1 MTEII
6 SAPGNAGLAEVGRVV
21 PVAAGDL
28 QGLVGLA
35 TAERVD
41 LTVVGPEVP
50 LVAGVADAFAARG
63 LRLFGP
69 RASAAEIEG
78 SKVFCREL
86 ARRHG
91 VPMAAG
97 ESFDDP
103 DAACDFA
110 RTLAPPVVVKAEGL
124 AAGKGV
130 LICPDHAEACS
141 AIDRIM
147 RERVFA
153 EAGRRVVVEEFL
165 EGRETSVFCLTDGE
179 ARVVLEPAQDYKR
192 ASDGDRGPN
201 TGGMGSYSPVPWL
214 SSGVRRRTVEEIVH
228 PLLDGLA
235 AEGRPYA
242 GCLYCGLMIT
252 DKGPRLIEVNCRF
265 GDPETQALLPR
276 LRSDLAE
283 VLWACTDGSLG
294 SMRLEWSDEACVSVV
309 VAAEGYPGGY
319 STGAEIDLERAS
331 TVEGVIVF
339 HAGTALDGRRLVSA
353 GGRVLDVTALG
364 PTLASARGRAYEAV
378 KRVRMKGMH
387 YRTDIARGV

>member
-1 MTEII
+1 
-6 SAPGNAGLAEVGRVV
+6 
-21 PVAAGDL
+21 
-28 QGLVGLA
+28 
-35 TAERVD
+35 
-41 LTVVGPEVP
+41 
-50 LVAGVADAFAARG
+50 
-63 LRLFGP
+63 
-69 RASAAEIEG
+69 
-78 SKVFCREL
+78 
-86 ARRHG
+86 
-91 VPMAAG
+91 
-97 ESFDDP
+97 
-103 DAACDFA
+103 
-110 RTLAPPVVVKAEGL
+110 
-124 AAGKGV
+124 
-130 LICPDHAEACS
+130 
-141 AIDRIM
+141 
-147 RERVFA
+147 
-153 EAGRRVVVEEFL
+153 
-165 EGRETSVFCLTDGE
+165 
-179 ARVVLEPAQDYKR
+179 
-192 ASDGDRGPN
+192 
-201 TGGMGSYSPVPWL
+201 
-214 SSGVRRRTVEEIVH
+214 VEEIVH